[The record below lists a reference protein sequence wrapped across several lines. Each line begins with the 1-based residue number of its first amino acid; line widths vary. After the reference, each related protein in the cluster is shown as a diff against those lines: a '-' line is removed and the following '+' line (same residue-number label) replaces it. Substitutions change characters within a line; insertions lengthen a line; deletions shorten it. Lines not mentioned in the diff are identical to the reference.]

1 MSVKFVIV
9 SVSFK
14 AFWVFGFMFI
24 GIVNEM
30 ENLDSYVLFKES
42 LYLITQV

>member
-24 GIVNEM
+24 GILNEM

-42 LYLITQV
+42 LY

>member
-1 MSVKFVIV
+1 MSVKFVII

-14 AFWVFGFMFI
+14 AFWVFGFLFI
-24 GIVNEM
+24 GILNEM
-30 ENLDSYVLFKES
+30 ENLDNYELFEER